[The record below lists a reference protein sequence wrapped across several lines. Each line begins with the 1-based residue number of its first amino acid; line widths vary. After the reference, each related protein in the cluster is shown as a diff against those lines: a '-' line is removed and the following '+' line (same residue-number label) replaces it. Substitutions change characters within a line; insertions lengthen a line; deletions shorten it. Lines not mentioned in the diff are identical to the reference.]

1 MEDSSKEN
9 EVAFDDV
16 SVNLEHEEEQGFAED
31 SNEFEEYSEEDES
44 EEDDYDI
51 EEYSEEDE
59 SEEDDYGVEDMAA
72 DWDCT
77 VEEVLE
83 AWEQE

>member
-16 SVNLEHEEEQGFAED
+16 SVNLAHEEEQGFAED
-31 SNEFEEYSEEDES
+31 SNSNEFEEYSEEDES
-44 EEDDYDI
+44 EED
-51 EEYSEEDE
+51 ESEEDE
-59 SEEDDYGVEDMAA
+59 SEEDDYDIEDMAA

-83 AWEQE
+83 AWQQE

>member
-16 SVNLEHEEEQGFAED
+16 SVNLAHEEEQGFAED
-31 SNEFEEYSEEDES
+31 SNSNEFEEYSEEDES
-44 EEDDYDI
+44 EED
-51 EEYSEEDE
+51 E
-59 SEEDDYGVEDMAA
+59 SEEDDYDIEDMAA

-83 AWEQE
+83 AWQQE